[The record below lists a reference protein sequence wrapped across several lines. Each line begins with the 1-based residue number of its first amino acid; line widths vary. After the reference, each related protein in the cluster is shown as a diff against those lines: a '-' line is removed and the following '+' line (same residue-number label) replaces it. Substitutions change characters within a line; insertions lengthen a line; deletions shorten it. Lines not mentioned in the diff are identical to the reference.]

1 MSKTQNIHQKKC
13 IPKNCH
19 WYQYMVS
26 SSSQALSISAVAAWS
41 LAKISLGARPPPY
54 VQELRAIAR
63 DSP

>member
-26 SSSQALSISAVAAWS
+26 SSSQAVINLGGCGLVAGQNLPWSATTSVR
-41 LAKISLGARPPPY
+41 ARTARY
-54 VQELRAIAR
+54 RA
-63 DSP
+63 